1 DAACRIRIKNTN
13 NLLNLGLMDWGVSPT
28 EWQRST
34 VPAPYGE
41 RISVIHDGIDT
52 AALCPDET
60 VQLQVRGWL
69 HLDAGAVQALKLGG
83 RSLLAVGV
91 RGVEGEFQRGE
102 LVACVGP
109 DGVEVARGLVNYDA
123 SESVRIMGKPT
134 EAIESVLGYVDAP
147 ALIHRDDLVL
157 V

>member
-1 DAACRIRIKNTN
+1 PPVRMLVAVRAMAPVAARKQW
-13 NLLNLGLMDWGVSPT
+13 L
-28 EWQRST
+28 
-34 VPAPYGE
+34 A
-41 RISVIHDGIDT
+41 
-52 AALCPDET
+52 